1 LRETI
6 ASKVNAADFAAFKL
20 EVQSSI
26 NTINDSI
33 VWVDLKD
40 INN

>member
-6 ASKVNAADFAAFKL
+6 ASKATAADVAAFTL
-20 EVQSSI
+20 EVRSSI